1 MSRANTDVERLSVE
15 RGAGPEPE
23 KSGMDAEGI
32 ELELRDPNIV
42 DFDGPDDPDNPLNWS
57 ATKKTTAIVI
67 VSLTAL
73 LS

>member
-1 MSRANTDVERLSVE
+1 MPRSDTDVECLTVE
-15 RGAGPEPE
+15 GGPEPE
-23 KSGMDAEGI
+23 KSSAQG
-32 ELELRDPNIV
+32 RVPPQHPNIV

-57 ATKKTTAIVI
+57 TTRKMTSILI